1 MAQDTTCPVRMRHV
15 LTASIPAAD
24 TNKKWGEESERDGE
38 KERDLSYCGYRHR
51 VFFLSQT
58 LYFSDKRKGCG
69 NNECFYVWLNKS
81 AVCAARG
88 LVRGD
93 APQLQGQAWANRQNN
108 GLLWAELSLFLLSF
122 LLQLFPL
129 NLSYA
134 VPVFPRSAPHIPI
147 SLARFLFID
156 FLD

>member
-1 MAQDTTCPVRMRHV
+1 MSSVRA
-15 LTASIPAAD
+15 ASIPAAD
-24 TNKKWGEESERDGE
+24 TNKKWGEEREWER
-38 KERDLSYCGYRHR
+38 EREIDLSYCGYRHR

-58 LYFSDKRKGCG
+58 PYLSDKRKGCG

-88 LVRGD
+88 PVRGD
-93 APQLQGQAWANRQNN
+93 APQLQGQARANRQNN
-108 GLLWAELSLFLLSF
+108 GLLWAALSLFLLSF

-134 VPVFPRSAPHIPI
+134 VPIFPRSVPHISI